1 MQIGFWSRVT
11 ASGAGGEEWR
21 SWPGRRRGCFPP
33 QPLPASSASYLL
45 AEGFAPL
52 LGRGEGRLILP
63 LSPVLQL
70 ESLAPLPPLLFWASL
85 LHGL

>member
-1 MQIGFWSRVT
+1 MEELAEGGA
-11 ASGAGGEEWR
+11 ASLP
-21 SWPGRRRGCFPP
+21 SHV
-33 QPLPASSASYLL
+33 QPVRQFGYLL
-45 AEGFAPL
+45 AGGFAPF

-63 LSPVLQL
+63 LSPVLQQ

>member
-21 SWPGRRRGCFPP
+21 SWPKAGL
-33 QPLPASSASYLL
+33 LPSPATSRQFASCYLL
-45 AEGFAPL
+45 AGGFAPF